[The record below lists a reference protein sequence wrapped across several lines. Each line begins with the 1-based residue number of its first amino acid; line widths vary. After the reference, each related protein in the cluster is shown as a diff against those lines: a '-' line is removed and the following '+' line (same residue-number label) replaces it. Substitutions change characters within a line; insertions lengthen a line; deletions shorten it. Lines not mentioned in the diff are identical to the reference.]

1 MDTFQAVVLL
11 SKVTLRNCL
20 NQELELG
27 KNIIEKKKG
36 LKLTKLIF
44 YLTGKKLQTVV
55 KTVLVNIKFYSP
67 DTFQTPLYAPLAWTM
82 C

>member
-36 LKLTKLIF
+36 LKLKKLIF